1 MRSTILKLSEEQ
13 DKMGTKAFKMKA
25 RCLQSQYTDVKC
37 WRDAKGGSD
46 RQRNE
51 IRGLFLSAAV
61 LLGYEQSK
69 TVSVKAA
76 KNDIV
81 MK

>member
-1 MRSTILKLSEEQ
+1 MLQ
-13 DKMGTKAFKMKA
+13 
-25 RCLQSQYTDVKC
+25 RC
-37 WRDAKGGSD
+37 KGGSD